1 MSSLNISKKG
11 VGVGTIVN
19 ENQHLDINE
28 SWKVIGFY
36 PVGSLYFSI
45 SSINPTNYF
54 GGTWELYCPG
64 RTIVGVDEDDTN
76 FSTANNSNTIGEKE
90 VTLTIKEIPPHTHKW
105 RYSSRAGSGSNYDR
119 MRPYTT
125 TTAKGYNTSY
135 AGSSQP
141 HNNLQ
146 PYITCYIWLRTA

>member
-11 VGVGTIVN
+11 VGIGTTVS

-64 RTIVGVDEDDTN
+64 RTIVGVDEDDEN

-90 VTLTIKEIPPHTHKW
+90 VTLTTNEIPAHSHVFGVSA
-105 RYSSRAGSGSNYDR
+105 RGGSGTNYAR
-119 MRPYTT
+119 MRAYGAVSKNGYTT
-125 TTAKGYNTSY
+125 SY
-135 AGSSQP
+135 TGNSQP
-141 HNNLQ
+141 HNNMQ
-146 PYITCYIWLRTA
+146 PYITCYIWIRTS